1 MSVSGQID
9 KILRKKD
16 KKLQLI
22 ADDIAAAV
30 KDKLKENL
38 EKNWYSTYSPKS
50 YFRTWDLFDSVTAE
64 VTHDGRCNY
73 YIQVYFDS
81 AKISSVQ
88 NGSGWNSHMGFDGQS
103 FKSGLVS
110 LIEHGMIGS
119 KYNPR
124 NGNSAHMIEFTQ
136 EWANQYARQLLK
148 SRL

>member
-64 VTHDGRCNY
+64 VTHGRFNY

-88 NGSGWNSHMGFDGQS
+88 ND
-103 FKSGLVS
+103 
-110 LIEHGMIGS
+110 
-119 KYNPR
+119 
-124 NGNSAHMIEFTQ
+124 
-136 EWANQYARQLLK
+136 
-148 SRL
+148 

>member
-64 VTHDGRCNY
+64 VTHDGRFNY

-81 AKISSVQ
+81 AK
-88 NGSGWNSHMGFDGQS
+88 NF
-103 FKSGLVS
+103 FRPK
-110 LIEHGMIGS
+110 
-119 KYNPR
+119 
-124 NGNSAHMIEFTQ
+124 
-136 EWANQYARQLLK
+136 
-148 SRL
+148 

>member
-64 VTHDGRCNY
+64 VTHDGRFNY

-81 AKISSVQ
+81 AKISFVQ
-88 NGSGWNSHMGFDGQS
+88 NDSGWNSHMGFDGQS

-110 LIEHGMIGS
+110 LIEHGMTGS
-119 KYNPR
+119 QYNPR
-124 NGNSAHMIEFTQ
+124 NGNAAHMIEFTQ
-136 EWANQYARQLLK
+136 KWANQYARQFLK

>member
-1 MSVSGQID
+1 
-9 KILRKKD
+9 
-16 KKLQLI
+16 
-22 ADDIAAAV
+22 
-30 KDKLKENL
+30 
-38 EKNWYSTYSPKS
+38 
-50 YFRTWDLFDSVTAE
+50 VTAE
-64 VTHDGRCNY
+64 VTHDGRFNY

-88 NGSGWNSHMGFDGQS
+88 NDSGWNSHMGFDGQS

-110 LIEHGMIGS
+110 LIEHGMKGS
-119 KYNPR
+119 QYNPR

>member
-50 YFRTWDLFDSVTAE
+50 YFRTWDLFDSVTA
-64 VTHDGRCNY
+64 GLIIIFKCILIRLRFLPSKM
-73 YIQVYFDS
+73 IQAGIHIWDL
-81 AKISSVQ
+81 
-88 NGSGWNSHMGFDGQS
+88 MG
-103 FKSGLVS
+103 KALRV
-110 LIEHGMIGS
+110 
-119 KYNPR
+119 
-124 NGNSAHMIEFTQ
+124 A
-136 EWANQYARQLLK
+136 
-148 SRL
+148 